1 MEDVLVIGLIHQDTQ
16 KSPFRAFECVFMADI
31 APSTAIKL

>member
-1 MEDVLVIGLIHQDTQ
+1 MDEVLVIGLIHQDTQ

-31 APSTAIKL
+31 APLTAIEL